1 MDKITFCT
9 LKAKNVLSIGEEITI
24 DYRTGKGLTYVYG
37 ENKDTGG
44 KNGSGKSAILCH
56 VLLIALFGKT
66 INNTNNSYLYNRQA
80 NYKEGGYIE
89 LELIKNS
96 CEHYRI
102 FVELKPNKRKDACS
116 LNFHIFKDNE
126 DITPAGKYETLTYI
140 EEEIIGCNFDIFKN
154 AIVMSSSNLMNFFEM
169 PKRIKNEYLQG
180 IFSLDAIGESYQFV
194 TGKLND
200 IKKNIKLYSDN
211 LFKINKHLDE
221 ITQLSDNWLDKNN
234 HSKQDIESKLEEQ
247 NKSLQSKLKSLDEDY
262 IIKDYDKKKLLLD
275 KSAELEKA
283 RDISE
288 KKLRKINNDITSI
301 KSDIKVNRVLIEKNK
316 DLIDAVCNDCKP
328 IVSKLFKLDEAK
340 QVIEDGTS
348 KLEGLSGQFDKLSAD
363 IEKIHKY
370 LKTSQSIRS
379 ELDSVENRKRIITN
393 EIKHI
398 KSNIQ
403 MLTEQINNISNE
415 TNPYLSMVN
424 DQLAEKEK
432 VSTTLDNLTNINQYY
447 GILKELFSENGVKQ
461 VIIQRIIE
469 VLNNSIH
476 SYLRQMGADFL
487 VYFDNKLV
495 YNFYTPSGPCEYSSF
510 SAGERRKLDLAILF
524 AFRDVLSCS
533 SIKTNICIVD
543 EILDSAIDSM
553 TLDSVMTILKNKS
566 KMDDQSIFVISHR
579 EGLAESDIFNH
590 KIRIEKEHGNS
601 TIIQE
606 F

>member
-56 VLLIALFGKT
+56 ILLIALFGKT

-102 FVELKPNKRKDACS
+102 FVELRPNKRKDACS
-116 LNFHIFKDNE
+116 LNFHLFKDGE
-126 DITPAGKYETLTYI
+126 DITPAGKYETLAYI

-180 IFSLDAIGESYQFV
+180 IFSLDAIGDSYQFV
-194 TGKLND
+194 TAKLND

-211 LFKINKHLDE
+211 LFKINKRLEE
-221 ITQLSDNWLDKNN
+221 ITDLSDNWIDKNKN
-234 HSKQDIESKLEEQ
+234 SKNDIEVRINEQTNSLNEKLRSIEEDFVIE
-247 NKSLQSKLKSLDEDY
+247 N
-262 IIKDYDKKKLLLD
+262 YDKKKILIE
-275 KSAELEKA
+275 KAVELENAKTA
-283 RDISE
+283 AE
-288 KKLRKINNDITSI
+288 KKLRQINNEIAAI
-301 KSDIKVNRVLIEKNK
+301 KSDIKVNKILLDKNK
-316 DLIDAVCNDCKP
+316 DLIDAVCDDCKP
-328 IVSKLFKLDEAK
+328 IVSKLFKLDKAK
-340 QVIEDGTS
+340 EIIESSTS
-348 KLEGLSGQFDKLSAD
+348 KLEELNNTFDKLNTD
-363 IEKIHKY
+363 IDKIQKF
-370 LKTSQSIRS
+370 LKKSQVVKTEFNNI
-379 ELDSVENRKRIITN
+379 ENQKRIINN

-398 KSNIQ
+398 QSNIKL
-403 MLTEQINNISNE
+403 LTEQINNVKNE
-415 TNPYLSMVN
+415 VNPYSSMIE
-424 DQLAEKEK
+424 DATLEKNN
-432 VSTTLDNLTNINQYY
+432 VSSALDNLTNINQYY
-447 GILKELFSENGVKQ
+447 GVLKELFSENGVKQ
-461 VIIQRIIE
+461 IIIQRIIE
-469 VLNNSIH
+469 VLNSSVH

-553 TLDSVMTILKNKS
+553 TLDSVMAILKNKS

-590 KIRIEKEHGNS
+590 KIRVEKENGHS
-601 TIIQE
+601 TITQE

>member
-56 VLLIALFGKT
+56 ILLISLFGKT

-102 FVELKPNKRKDACS
+102 FVELRPNKRKDACS
-116 LNFHIFKDNE
+116 LNFHLFKNGE
-126 DITPAGKYETLTYI
+126 DITPASKYETLAYI

-180 IFSLDAIGESYQFV
+180 IFSLDAIGDSYQFV
-194 TGKLND
+194 TTKLND

-211 LFKINKHLDE
+211 LFKLNKHLEE
-221 ITQLSDNWLDKNN
+221 ITTLSDNWIDKNKN
-234 HSKQDIESKLEEQ
+234 SKNDIKVRINEQTNLLNEKLRSVEE
-247 NKSLQSKLKSLDEDY
+247 DF
-262 IIKDYDKKKLLLD
+262 IIDDYDKKKILIE
-275 KSAELEKA
+275 KSVKLENTKTIA
-283 RDISE
+283 E
-288 KKLRKINNDITSI
+288 KKLRQINNDIASI
-301 KSDIKVNRVLIEKNK
+301 KSDIKVNKILIDKNA
-316 DLIDAVCNDCKP
+316 DLINAVCDDCKP
-328 IVSKLFKLDEAK
+328 IVSKLFKLDKAK
-340 QVIEDGTS
+340 EIIESGTA
-348 KLEGLSGQFDKLSAD
+348 KLEELSLLFEKLNIDIDKIQKLLNKSRTVKVEFDN
-363 IEKIHKY
+363 
-370 LKTSQSIRS
+370 
-379 ELDSVENRKRIITN
+379 VENQKRIINN

-398 KSNIQ
+398 QSNIKL
-403 MLTEQINNISNE
+403 LTEQINTVKNE
-415 TNPYLSMVN
+415 VNPYSSMIEEAT
-424 DQLAEKEK
+424 LEKDK
-432 VSTTLDNLTNINQYY
+432 TSSTLDNLTNINQYY

-461 VIIQRIIE
+461 IIIQRIIE
-469 VLNNSIH
+469 LLNNSIH

-553 TLDSVMTILKNKS
+553 TLDSVMAILKNKS

-590 KIRIEKEHGNS
+590 KIRVEKENGHS
-601 TIIQE
+601 IIIQE